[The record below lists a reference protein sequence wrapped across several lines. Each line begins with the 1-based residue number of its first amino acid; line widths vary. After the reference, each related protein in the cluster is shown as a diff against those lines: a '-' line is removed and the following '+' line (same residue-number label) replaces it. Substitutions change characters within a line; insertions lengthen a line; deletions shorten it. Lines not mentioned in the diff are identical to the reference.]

1 MSSNDEVFS
10 IDTEK
15 KLLISAYAVI
25 PYVVT
30 TAILLI
36 PMYVARKQSM
46 LGAVWKDSLMIIA
59 SVIIFYGL
67 SFGLMYVPWPEIR
80 HPIYV
85 GTTND

>member
-1 MSSNDEVFS
+1 MSSQDEVFS
-10 IDTEK
+10 NDAQK
-15 KLLISAYAVI
+15 KLLISAYALI

-46 LGAVWKDSLMIIA
+46 LGAAWKDSLMIIV

-67 SFGLMYVPWPEIR
+67 SFGLMYVPWPEIQ
-80 HPIYV
+80 
-85 GTTND
+85 